1 MSEERMTLAAA
12 AALLGIAPN
21 SVRSRYKA
29 GKIRGERDNTGRIWV
44 WIERPQTSSAPQ
56 KPAFETSNFEGVSK
70 PSIEPPQAS
79 NFELFEAWR
88 GHIQTLAEQL
98 SLAQAELAEL
108 RPRAA
113 ERDRLEGEVKG
124 LQAQVELLSS
134 ERDAWRVQAQDT
146 LRKVAAPA
154 RPRWR
159 LFGGR

>member
-1 MSEERMTLAAA
+1 MSEERMSLAEAS
-12 AALLGIAPN
+12 ALLGIAPN

-44 WIERPQTSSAPQ
+44 WLERPREART
-56 KPAFETSNFEGVSK
+56 PAFETSNFEGVSK
-70 PSIEPPQAS
+70 ASIEPSKPS
-79 NFELFEAWR
+79 NFEPFEAWR
-88 GHIQTLAEQL
+88 AHIQTLADQL

-124 LQAQVELLSS
+124 LQALVEQLAG

-146 LRKVAAPA
+146 LRKVASP